1 MNARALKLYF
11 MAIIWTPGSLG
22 RFKIIFFIGDVTEIF
37 LSETIRIGLIDKRD
51 NLPFQALD
59 DISGYYIDLATTV
72 AQMAGFDHKLIINSS
87 NYDGLGQ
94 FPIPV
99 FP

>member
-1 MNARALKLYF
+1 MWF
-11 MAIIWTPGSLG
+11 
-22 RFKIIFFIGDVTEIF
+22 TETF

-51 NLPFQALD
+51 SLPFQALD
-59 DISGYYIDLATTV
+59 DISGKYHGYFIDLATAV
-72 AQMAGFDHKLIINSS
+72 AQMTGFDHKLIINSS

-99 FP
+99 SP

>member
-1 MNARALKLYF
+1 MWF
-11 MAIIWTPGSLG
+11 
-22 RFKIIFFIGDVTEIF
+22 TETF

-51 NLPFQALD
+51 SLPFQALD
-59 DISGYYIDLATTV
+59 EYYGYYIDLATTV
-72 AQMAGFDHKLIINSS
+72 AQMAGFDYKLIINSS

-99 FP
+99 SP